1 MHGRFMKFLVATTWL
16 PEFNVLVFAV
26 LLNFPWELL
35 QVPMFEKMA
44 DAPHWEAVKT
54 CAFATLGDAVITLA
68 AYECVAVVAGTRR
81 WIVEPGK
88 AAIAGFVSIGLSI
101 TVVLERLVLEG
112 LWITHW
118 SYSPS
123 MPLVPGL
130 KVGLTPVLQW
140 LLLPPLLVWFVRRQ
154 LGVVHT
160 LRR

>member
-1 MHGRFMKFLVATTWL
+1 MKFLDTTTWL

-44 DAPHWEAVKT
+44 DAPHWETVKT
-54 CAFATLGDAVITLA
+54 CACATLGDAIIMLA
-68 AYECVAVVAGTRR
+68 AYECVTVVAGTRR
-81 WIVEPGK
+81 WIVEPDK
-88 AAIAGFVSIGLSI
+88 AVITGFVSVGLSI
-101 TVVLERLVLEG
+101 TVVLERLVLKG

-118 SYSPS
+118 SYSPL
-123 MPLVPGL
+123 MPVVPGP

-140 LLLPPLLVWFVRRQ
+140 LLLPPLIVWFVRSQ
-154 LGVVHT
+154 LGLVHT